1 MVKKIKLALISD
13 NVVEKPKKIKVRLPK
28 SYIHILK
35 EKDGGYINYYSFP
48 FDVPTIWSDNNMN
61 VEHMKAKIAKYD
73 YYIDISSYRLII
85 DDDNHFHLK
94 HLKTL
99 RQSQWM

>member
-1 MVKKIKLALISD
+1 MADFRFTRICPRACLQSL
-13 NVVEKPKKIKVRLPK
+13 R
-28 SYIHILK
+28 
-35 EKDGGYINYYSFP
+35 
-48 FDVPTIWSDNNMN
+48 TTWSDNNMN

-99 RQSQWM
+99 RESQRM